1 MDITTEQIE
10 AWKEKYGDIFSIT
23 PIDGIRII
31 YKPLD
36 RGGYMNI
43 MSQQMEGI
51 IGDPEL
57 ETVKLCV
64 LNELPSD
71 IFATRGGLA
80 TVIYE
85 EIMKT
90 SGFTVVESVQL

>member
-1 MDITTEQIE
+1 MAITQEQID
-10 AWKEKYGDIFSIT
+10 AWKEEHGSIFKTT
-23 PIDGIRII
+23 PIKDIDII

-36 RGGYMNI
+36 RGGYMDI
-43 MSQQMEGI
+43 MSKQMEGE

-64 LNELPSD
+64 LNDLPEG
-71 IFATRGGLA
+71 IFTDRGGLA

-90 SGFTVVESVQL
+90 SGFTVVESEEL